1 MTHKNKIISSILATS
16 LTSNHPWF
24 EGINNGEYSDKDTGE
39 CKSYYHKQNYL
50 SVVEDA
56 KAHRIKTRRCNQ
68 EIARLHK
75 SWETKS
81 APYRKGGKIDESLN
95 MEEHVVVTFEF
106 LQGELLRKEALA
118 QEQVVLDEALGFFG
132 GQRDYAH
139 YDVIAS
145 ELDSRLDNRVKRKV
159 NTSNVNQVNITKK
172 MSKAMDELD
181 SNRVSF
187 YQNDSKINPINE
199 SDKEEGNKQEVH

>member
-1 MTHKNKIISSILATS
+1 MTHKNNIISSILAIS

-24 EGINNGEYSDKDTGE
+24 EGINNGEYSDQDTGE
-39 CKSYYHKQNYL
+39 CKSYYNKQNYNY
-50 SVVEDA
+50 VAEEA

-95 MEEHVVVTFEF
+95 FEEHVVVTFEF

-118 QEQVVLDEALGFFG
+118 KEQVKLDEALAFFG
-132 GQRDYAH
+132 GHRDYAH
-139 YDVIAS
+139 YDVVAS
-145 ELDSRLDNRVKRKV
+145 ELDAKLDNRVKRKV
-159 NTSNVNQVNITKK
+159 NTSNVNQVTITKK
-172 MSKAMDELD
+172 MSKSMDELD

-199 SDKEEGNKQEVH
+199 SNKELGKTQEVH